1 MLRQFRIRPRL
12 QLGFAVLLLLSAIVV
27 AIGGFGLHVARQGL
41 AGITQQLLPINTIVG
56 AARLAL
62 LESHGAAAQMA
73 ASIFET
79 QDINAAR
86 AQWDRAQLTIDQAMR
101 EFQARVQTQQSR
113 DDLATF
119 AAHMKSYREKLT
131 VFANTLAASGYADSK
146 EALLDL
152 KAAEAAGWTQA
163 FDQLSK
169 VDAVLAQT
177 SQGVFA
183 KVNGAV
189 GAIFVI
195 FVIAFAVS
203 CVLGIVIASW
213 LGRSIV
219 APLDQAR
226 EFAGRI
232 AQGDFTSHPS
242 LIGKDEATDMM
253 RALDGMQSA
262 LTRVVAAVRHAADGI
277 QVASS
282 EVATGNQD
290 LSART
295 ESQASALKQTAV
307 SMEHL
312 GVTVDRNAG
321 SAGQANELARDA
333 SRVAAEG
340 GEVVAQ
346 LVGTMRG
353 INDSSAKISD
363 IIGVIDGIAF
373 QTNILALNAAVEAAR
388 AGELGR
394 GFAVVAGEVRSLA
407 QRSAEAAKEIKVLIG
422 DSVGKVEQGS
432 ALADRAG
439 STISD
444 VVRSIQRV
452 SGIVSEIT
460 VASQEQSS
468 GVTQATQA
476 ISQMDDATQQN
487 AALVEQMAAA
497 AVSLRTQAQD
507 MVRSVNVFKLATA
520 EGPTGM
526 PPRLT

>member
-1 MLRQFRIRPRL
+1 MLRQFRIRVRL

-41 AGITQQLLPINTIVG
+41 AGITQELLPVNTIVG
-56 AARLAL
+56 TARLAL

-79 QDINAAR
+79 QDIKAAR
-86 AQWDRAQLTIDQAMR
+86 AQWDQAQRTIDQAMR
-101 EFQARVQTQQSR
+101 DFEARTKTQKSR
-113 DDLATF
+113 DDLASF
-119 AAHMKSYREKLT
+119 SKHMKSYREQLT
-131 VFANTLAASGYADSK
+131 LFANKLADSGYADSK

-163 FDQLSK
+163 FEQLSG

-189 GAIFVI
+189 AAIFVV
-195 FVIAFAVS
+195 FVIAFAAS
-203 CVLGIVIASW
+203 CVLGIAIASW

-232 AQGDFTSHPS
+232 AQGDFTTHPS

-262 LTRVVAAVRHAADGI
+262 LTRVVSAVRHAADGI

-282 EVATGNQD
+282 EVAMGNQD

-295 ESQASALKQTAV
+295 ENQASALKQTAV
-307 SMEHL
+307 SMERL
-312 GVTVDRNAG
+312 GVTVNRNAG
-321 SAGQANELARDA
+321 SAGQANELARNA
-333 SRVAAEG
+333 SGVAAEG
-340 GEVVAQ
+340 GGVVAQ
-346 LVGTMRG
+346 LVETMRG
-353 INDSSAKISD
+353 INDSSAKIAD

-394 GFAVVAGEVRSLA
+394 GFAVVAGEVRNLA

-439 STISD
+439 ATISD
-444 VVRSIQRV
+444 VVLSIQRV
-452 SGIVSEIT
+452 SGIVAEIT
-460 VASQEQSS
+460 VASREQST
-468 GVTQATQA
+468 GVAQATQA
-476 ISQMDDATQQN
+476 ISQMDGATQQN

-507 MVRSVNVFKLATA
+507 MVRSVNVFKLATSESSVA
-520 EGPTGM
+520 EPL
-526 PPRLT
+526 RLN